1 MNPFYPTLEEVL
13 NYYGVP
19 FALWFFGLMAL
30 IYWGD
35 KSKMFNRIGWV
46 LGIKNP
52 VWRTRIPGLIFFIV
66 YVYIFQH
73 IYNFLL
79 K

>member
-1 MNPFYPTLEEVL
+1 MFWHKSSFTMSESIT
-13 NYYGVP
+13 

-66 YVYIFQH
+66 YVYIFQQ